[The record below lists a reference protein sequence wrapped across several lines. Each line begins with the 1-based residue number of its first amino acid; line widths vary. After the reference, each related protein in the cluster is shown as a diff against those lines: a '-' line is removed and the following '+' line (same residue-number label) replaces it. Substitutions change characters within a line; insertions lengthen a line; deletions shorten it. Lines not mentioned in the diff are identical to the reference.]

1 MTRDE
6 MDPERDDELHRLLER
21 WSAPVVPDGLD
32 ERVLAAYRRQTGARE
47 AWWSR
52 LFTASVRVPLPVA
65 VGLVM
70 LLIVTTALALRP
82 VPASPTAGAGGPSEP
97 VQAARQGD
105 VPVVSRTSLAGF
117 QPVTEVTA
125 TVVTDQMETRQ

>member
-6 MDPERDDELHRLLER
+6 RDPERDDELSRLLER
-21 WSAPVVPDGLD
+21 WSAPVVPEGLD
-32 ERVLAAYRRQTGARE
+32 ERVLTAYRRQTGGRE
-47 AWWSR
+47 PWWSR

-65 VGLVM
+65 VGVLM
-70 LLIVTTALALRP
+70 LLIVTAALALRP
-82 VPASPTAGAGGPSEP
+82 GVPPPTAAGPSEA
-97 VQAARQGD
+97 VRAARRGD

-125 TVVTDQMETRQ
+125 TVVTDQAETRQ